1 MKRKIYYTIFLLL
14 IMPILI
20 INVILII
27 KTNLNKN
34 QIADVMG
41 YKPFIVLSGS
51 MEKIINIGDLAITK
65 NIDSKKIKIGD
76 VIAFRKDNIVI
87 LHRVKEIHNDGDLLK
102 FKTKGDNN
110 NVADDFFVDS
120 NLIEGVLYTKIPYLG
135 SVLLFLSKPVGL
147 IIIILVIIV
156 ISMGLYFINFR
167 NSKID
172 IELMHEFEEFKRS
185 KNLNNKK

>member
-65 NIDSKKIKIGD
+65 NIDSKKIKIDD

-110 NVADDFFVDS
+110 NVADDFFVES

>member
-65 NIDSKKIKIGD
+65 NIDSKKIKIDD

>member
-1 MKRKIYYTIFLLL
+1 
-14 IMPILI
+14 
-20 INVILII
+20 
-27 KTNLNKN
+27 
-34 QIADVMG
+34 MG

-135 SVLLFLSKPVGL
+135 SVLSFLSKPVGL

-156 ISMGLYFINFR
+156 ISMGLYFINFK

>member
-76 VIAFRKDNIVI
+76 VIAVRKDNIVI

-147 IIIILVIIV
+147 VIIILVIIV

-172 IELMHEFEEFKRS
+172 IELMHEFQEFKRS

>member
-147 IIIILVIIV
+147 VIIILVIIV

>member
-87 LHRVKEIHNDGDLLK
+87 LHRVKKIHNDGDLLK

>member
-1 MKRKIYYTIFLLL
+1 MKSKIYYTIFLLL

>member
-34 QIADVMG
+34 QIADVME

-65 NIDSKKIKIGD
+65 NIDSKKIKIDD

>member
-167 NSKID
+167 NFKID

>member
-1 MKRKIYYTIFLLL
+1 
-14 IMPILI
+14 MPILI

-65 NIDSKKIKIGD
+65 NIDSKKIKIDD

>member
-167 NSKID
+167 NSKMD

>member
-87 LHRVKEIHNDGDLLK
+87 LHRVKEIHNDRDLLK

>member
-1 MKRKIYYTIFLLL
+1 M
-14 IMPILI
+14 
-20 INVILII
+20 
-27 KTNLNKN
+27 
-34 QIADVMG
+34 
-41 YKPFIVLSGS
+41 
-51 MEKIINIGDLAITK
+51 
-65 NIDSKKIKIGD
+65 
-76 VIAFRKDNIVI
+76 IAFRKDNIVI

>member
-51 MEKIINIGDLAITK
+51 MEKIINIGDLAISK
-65 NIDSKKIKIGD
+65 DIDSKKIKIGD

>member
-1 MKRKIYYTIFLLL
+1 MKRKIYYNIFLLL

-41 YKPFIVLSGS
+41 YKSFIVLSGS

-87 LHRVKEIHNDGDLLK
+87 LHRVKEVHNDGDLLK

>member
-1 MKRKIYYTIFLLL
+1 MKRKIYYNIFLLL

-87 LHRVKEIHNDGDLLK
+87 LHRVKEVHNDGDLLK

>member
-65 NIDSKKIKIGD
+65 NIDSKKIKIDD

-156 ISMGLYFINFR
+156 ISIGLYFINFR